1 MVRNKTRVKIPVC
14 DVTLHAKTT
23 LYMLA
28 WPLSCLV
35 HVFLPVD
42 IERKLLI
49 CSKNKKQ
56 TSKLSIRIKNLQKL
70 NSETKKKKKAF
81 TESLNP
87 QPLNSPRWSP
97 M

>member
-1 MVRNKTRVKIPVC
+1 
-14 DVTLHAKTT
+14 
-23 LYMLA
+23 MLA

-49 CSKNKKQ
+49 CFKNKKQ

-70 NSETKKKKKAF
+70 NSETKKKEKSIYWIL
-81 TESLNP
+81 ESSTLKLSKVITHVTLPVIYMWELEGRIILLNC
-87 QPLNSPRWSP
+87 LSL
-97 M
+97 